1 MSSFQIS
8 YFILV
13 SLIFSSVFGF
23 YSHLR
28 VSFPFER
35 CAFVCHAER
44 KKTVSGRLNRY
55 LIEGNRR
62 IEFLLFMLLYSCLI
76 HSLLWKDMN
85 LFLFFSIV
93 YLFILICNNSL
104 WAMRFCLSRGKGEN
118 GVRGRQ
124 NWSLYS
130 FS

>member
-85 LFLFFSIV
+85 LFFFFSIFV
-93 YLFILICNNSL
+93 F
-104 WAMRFCLSRGKGEN
+104 
-118 GVRGRQ
+118 
-124 NWSLYS
+124 LYS
-130 FS
+130 NLQQFPLGDAFLFVTWKGRKRYQRKAKLVTL

>member
-1 MSSFQIS
+1 MSFFQIS

-85 LFLFFSIV
+85 LFFFFSIF
-93 YLFILICNNSL
+93 LF
-104 WAMRFCLSRGKGEN
+104 
-118 GVRGRQ
+118 
-124 NWSLYS
+124 LYS
-130 FS
+130 NLQQFPLGDPFLFVTLKGRKRYQRKAKLVTL

>member
-13 SLIFSSVFGF
+13 SLIYSSVFVF

-85 LFLFFSIV
+85 LFFFFSIFV
-93 YLFILICNNSL
+93 F
-104 WAMRFCLSRGKGEN
+104 
-118 GVRGRQ
+118 
-124 NWSLYS
+124 LYS
-130 FS
+130 NLQQFPLGDAFLFVTWKGRKRYQRKAKLVTL